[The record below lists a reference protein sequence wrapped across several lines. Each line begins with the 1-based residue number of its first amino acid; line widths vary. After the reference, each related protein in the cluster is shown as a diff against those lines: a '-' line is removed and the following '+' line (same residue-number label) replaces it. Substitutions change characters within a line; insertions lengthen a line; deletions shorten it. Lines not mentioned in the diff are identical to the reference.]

1 LEVDDELELERSP
14 SFSILRAFSAE
25 KKKEYQSQQKRNDQE
40 TSNLVCR

>member
-14 SFSILRAFSAE
+14 GFSISAFSAE

-40 TSNLVCR
+40 TSNLACR